1 MNTKPSESTGLQL
14 QRNSILQ
21 RHNIVNET
29 ITKLPPTTDE
39 NNNNLIMENYKSKN
53 NENAVLEKEIINL
66 NKVIASK
73 NKAIDA
79 LKK

>member
-1 MNTKPSESTGLQL
+1 
-14 QRNSILQ
+14 
-21 RHNIVNET
+21 
-29 ITKLPPTTDE
+29 
-39 NNNNLIMENYKSKN
+39 MENYKSKN